1 MYVFPAIGLAS
12 VLAHTSTITQSMIY
26 AAAASLADS
35 LTDAERNNPRTASV
49 LYPDLGRI
57 RAVSVTVARG
67 VIRAAQMEG
76 VDRNAVLKGMS
87 DAQLEAVIKECMYDP
102 FAS

>member
-35 LTDAERNNPRTASV
+35 LTDAERNDPSTASV
-49 LYPDLGRI
+49 LYPDLSRI
-57 RAVSVTVARG
+57 RAVSVRVARG
-67 VIRAAQMEG
+67 VVRAAQMEG

-87 DAQLEAVIKECMYDP
+87 DEQLEDMIRDCMYDP
-102 FAS
+102 FAA